1 MKNLTLI
8 LLIAFT
14 TNLYSQS
21 SNDFLNEKIG
31 EFNIETFNR
40 LRQSGLISEMDLKF
54 LSVYTIGLIEN
65 DVLIDTLTY
74 GQILDSYFAYKQQM
88 NAEIAKSFNFG
99 NDSIFI
105 RTPSGDKFFAGMGEL
120 SLEKMVERELEKLP
134 KNYADKRLNRDFR
147 DVSQIAQTISD
158 LKLDEMTALLFGNTI
173 FILAEKGKNLTDY
186 KIGDF
191 LEIANKI
198 KNSQEFQPFID
209 ILN

>member
-8 LLIAFT
+8 LLIVFT
-14 TNLYSQS
+14 TNIYSQS

-31 EFNIETFNR
+31 EFNIETINR
-40 LRQSGLISEMDLKF
+40 LRQSGLISELDLNF

-74 GQILDSYFAYKQQM
+74 GQILDSYYAHKQQM

-134 KNYADKRLNRDFR
+134 KNYADNRLNRDFR
-147 DVSQIAQTISD
+147 DVSQIAQTIFD
-158 LKLDEMTALLFGNTI
+158 LNLDEMTALLFGITF

-198 KNSQEFQPFID
+198 KNSKEFQPFLD